1 LIPLTRFL
9 SDSYVYPTLIG
20 FGLSLG
26 ALSERWIP
34 GRGGSPRRALAVVM
48 SLVVACAFAWQS
60 LRASSH
66 YRSSRD
72 LWQHAYQQYPFDHRL
87 CRNYANALLTEGA
100 PTAAIHQYDEC
111 IARFGVEPYAKN
123 RAIALYAAG
132 RLAEARAALEAL
144 ARARPQDP
152 IVRKYLN
159 RLDTGRPIEPSPDAK
174 PDKQSDYD
182 CP

>member
-1 LIPLTRFL
+1 
-9 SDSYVYPTLIG
+9 
-20 FGLSLG
+20 
-26 ALSERWIP
+26 
-34 GRGGSPRRALAVVM
+34 
-48 SLVVACAFAWQS
+48 
-60 LRASSH
+60 
-66 YRSSRD
+66 
-72 LWQHAYQQYPFDHRL
+72 
-87 CRNYANALLTEGA
+87 
-100 PTAAIHQYDEC
+100 
-111 IARFGVEPYAKN
+111 VEPYAKN

-182 CP
+182 